1 MAGLVPATSPWKDLL
16 PTPARIPHADNA
28 DLADDSLCEISE
40 ISVSKKCD
48 CADEDRQASP
58 ADGGRQ
64 QAGHYT
70 KTMGNGQETI
80 PWETGRRQY
89 HGDLCA
95 LNTRFVRN
103 ENRAAL
109 VLKSG
114 CSGISVVAGLVPATS
129 PWKDLLPT
137 PAKQSLP
144 PHQRE
149 FLTQITR
156 IWQMTVSVKSAKS
169 A

>member
-1 MAGLVPATSPWKDLL
+1 MGICAHST
-16 PTPARIPHADNA
+16 R
-28 DLADDSLCEISE
+28 DSCELSTE
-40 ISVSKKCD
+40 V
-48 CADEDRQASP
+48 
-58 ADGGRQ
+58 G
-64 QAGHYT
+64 
-70 KTMGNGQETI
+70 
-80 PWETGRRQY
+80 
-89 HGDLCA
+89 
-95 LNTRFVRN
+95 RN

-137 PAKQSLP
+137 PAKQSLS
-144 PHQRE
+144 PHQRK